1 MANVS
6 SMRETSAAETTNY
19 GGFVDAIGGIATV
32 VLAIIA
38 LSGTQ
43 EGIITAIATIVF
55 GAALLIQGGTMLSEF
70 SRTMFPTGMAAPGVE
85 QFSGGTLATLFLSG
99 IGGIVLGVLA
109 LLGIY
114 AAVLTAAALIA
125 FGGAL
130 VLSSNAVWQLH
141 VLRRSSMGG
150 VYSAGEILASE
161 MASGSAVIQA
171 LAGVAAIVLGIL
183 AVVGIH
189 APVLTLVGLL
199 VIGATIVMT
208 GSSLSGAAVSFMHP
222 ATPVSSAMTS
232 RAP

>member
-6 SMRETSAAETTNY
+6 SMREASAAETTNY

-43 EGIITAIATIVF
+43 EGTITAIATIVF

-70 SRTMFPTGMAAPGVE
+70 SRTMFPAGIAAPGVE

-114 AAVLTAAALIA
+114 PAVLTAAALIA

-141 VLRRSSMGG
+141 IGRRSMMGAG
-150 VYSAGEILASE
+150 SYSAAEILASE

-199 VIGATIVMT
+199 VIGATVVMT
-208 GSSLSGAAVSFMHP
+208 GGSLSGAAVSFMHP
-222 ATPVSSAMTS
+222 ATPSSSPVT
-232 RAP
+232 RTP

>member
-1 MANVS
+1 MSTVS
-6 SMRETSAAETTNY
+6 SMRETSVAETTNY
-19 GGFVDAIGGIATV
+19 GGFADAIGGIATV

-38 LSGTQ
+38 LSGTH

-55 GAALLIQGGTMLSEF
+55 GAAVLIQGGTMLSEF
-70 SRTMFPTGMAAPGVE
+70 SRVMFPAGIAAPSAE
-85 QFSGGTLATLFLSG
+85 QFSGGTLATLFLAG
-99 IGGIVLGVLA
+99 IAGIVLGVLA

-114 AAVLTAAALIA
+114 PAVLTAAALIA

-141 VLRRSSMGG
+141 VARRSTIG
-150 VYSAGEILASE
+150 VGSYSAGEILASE
-161 MASGSAVIQA
+161 MASGSALFQA

-183 AVVGIH
+183 AVVGIN
-189 APVLTLVGLL
+189 ASVLTLVGLL

-222 ATPVSSAMTS
+222 ATPASSPAT
-232 RAP
+232 RTP

>member
-6 SMRETSAAETTNY
+6 SMREASAAETTNY

-43 EGIITAIATIVF
+43 EGTITAIATIVF
-55 GAALLIQGGTMLSEF
+55 GAALLIQGGTMLTEF
-70 SRTMFPTGMAAPGVE
+70 SRMMFPAGIAAPGVE

-114 AAVLTAAALIA
+114 PAVLTAAALIA

-141 VLRRSSMGG
+141 VVRRSTMGG
-150 VYSAGEILASE
+150 GMYSAAEILASE
-161 MASGSAVIQA
+161 MASGSAVFQA

-189 APVLTLVGLL
+189 APVLTLIGLL
-199 VIGATIVMT
+199 VIGATVVMT
-208 GSSLSGAAVSFMHP
+208 GGSLSGAAVSFMHP
-222 ATPVSSAMTS
+222 ASPASSPMTRTP
-232 RAP
+232 